1 VREARGDVGTLLL
14 AAVWASACD
23 GEEDAASRPDL
34 TVVTTR
40 TVPRTP
46 SRPPER
52 EVIPGTGTLTAYVSR
67 HKWLRARPGG
77 RRLAGLRR
85 RTEFDS
91 PRILTVVARRGVW
104 LGVLAPELRNG
115 QVGWIHGAHG
125 VRLYRTPW
133 SIAADLSRRQV
144 VVRKDGRVVRRVPVA
159 IGRPG
164 APTPRG
170 RFAVTDKLLTNNPGG
185 PYGCC
190 ALALTG
196 HQPSIPQ
203 GWGGGDRLAIHG
215 TPAEHT
221 IGQAASLGCLRAFNC
236 DMRRIVREVPLG
248 TRVHI
253 RR

>member
-115 QVGWIHGAHG
+115 QGGMDPRRPRGAAVAG
-125 VRLYRTPW
+125 YSSRTSAPW
-133 SIAADLSRRQV
+133 GSKGTRRMS
-144 VVRKDGRVVRRVPVA
+144 A
-159 IGRPG
+159 PG
-164 APTPRG
+164 AAR
-170 RFAVTDKLLTNNPGG
+170 R
-185 PYGCC
+185 
-190 ALALTG
+190 
-196 HQPSIPQ
+196 S
-203 GWGGGDRLAIHG
+203 
-215 TPAEHT
+215 
-221 IGQAASLGCLRAFNC
+221 ASTAPPVCS
-236 DMRRIVREVPLG
+236 
-248 TRVHI
+248 
-253 RR
+253 